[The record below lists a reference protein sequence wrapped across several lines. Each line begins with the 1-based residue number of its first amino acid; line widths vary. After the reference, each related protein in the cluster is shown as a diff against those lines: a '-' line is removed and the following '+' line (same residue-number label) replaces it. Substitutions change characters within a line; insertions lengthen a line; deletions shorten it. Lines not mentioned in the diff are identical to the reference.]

1 MYSLWIKESR
11 KPEETYSLEQRKAKK
26 YRTRE
31 DFQYSQIFVLWTGL
45 SDLLLFS
52 VSSPPTLKP
61 ERNFTINRGNLLE
74 ICFSEHYIF
83 ASYGFLVFFVCLL
96 AFVIDVVCLFVTYT
110 KCLLKITGKTSLL
123 SINNTKTRRF
133 TCDFFFFSQ
142 HYLIKTWK
150 RKILGIMLCY
160 YKNKMFL

>member
-96 AFVIDVVCLFVTYT
+96 AFVIDVVCLSLIRNV
-110 KCLLKITGKTSLL
+110 CLRSLVKQVSWVSTTPKL
-123 SINNTKTRRF
+123 EDSLVI
-133 TCDFFFFSQ
+133 FFFSQ

>member
-31 DFQYSQIFVLWTGL
+31 DFQYSEIFVLWTGL
-45 SDLLLFS
+45 SDLLLFN
-52 VSSPPTLKP
+52 VSSPPPLKP

-83 ASYGFLVFFVCLL
+83 ASNGFLVVFLFVWLL
-96 AFVIDVVCLFVTYT
+96 AFVIDVVVCLFVTYT

-123 SINNTKTRRF
+123 SINNTKARRF
-133 TCDFFFFSQ
+133 TCDFFFF
-142 HYLIKTWK
+142 
-150 RKILGIMLCY
+150 
-160 YKNKMFL
+160 FLSII